1 MRTENCEVYLSGS
14 SAKML
19 SKEVATQMRGRAL
32 SLELFPFSFREFL
45 ASQEINGDLPVDTH
59 RRLWIQKAFEDY
71 WEQGGFPEVMGID
84 RSLRIKIHQEY
95 FNSILFRDMVE
106 RHDISHPRAV
116 LDLARKLTGSVASLY
131 TINKL
136 TYFLKSLGHKVPKE
150 SVSNYL
156 GWMEDAFFLYTVRMY
171 DASFSRSNANP
182 KKIYCVDHAMV
193 ASVSS
198 RILVNSGHLLEN
210 ILFMAL
216 RRKNYDLYYYRTNG
230 AHEVDFLVQKEDR
243 NMMLIQVCETL
254 KNPATRQREL
264 SALQHAMKELGVS
277 ESILV
282 TRDEQEEVSGPSG
295 VINIIPVWKFLLEYD
310 PG

>member
-32 SLELFPFSFREFL
+32 SWELFPFSFREFL